1 MQGSRG
7 RTWST
12 RRRER
17 VTEHTYQMSRWTPQV
32 KDIIED
38 AIDGKLDTNHFPFL
52 SDKRQG
58 ASKSSAPTR

>member
-1 MQGSRG
+1 M
-7 RTWST
+7 

-58 ASKSSAPTR
+58 VNKSSAPTR

>member
-1 MQGSRG
+1 M
-7 RTWST
+7 

-38 AIDGKLDTNHFPFL
+38 AIDGKLDTNQFAFL

-58 ASKSSAPTR
+58 ANKSSAPTR